1 MIFVGRS
8 PNEAPEVLRSQRTLD
23 EKKRLVELLRSAS
36 AEHLSQLRVTFDP
49 SIWKQVKPHLLELF
63 SKKCA
68 YCEKH
73 LASLDGDVEHYRPKQ
88 NAHLDWPRS
97 ALAPDTGMQSS
108 HQHLYYAWLAYDWDN
123 LLLVCKDCNRHRLL
137 NGKLMGKG
145 EAFPVSGERASFLAD
160 VAECRVIERPLLLDP
175 CFDDPAKHLIYRE
188 TGLLDPL
195 SERGEVT
202 IEVLG
207 LNLREDLVEGR
218 RKAWEEVS
226 NAISFVLQDDGP
238 YFEEV
243 EPTQTLYRTLSI
255 DRPYQFARRSAFAKH
270 GRQMKE
276 AGIYPAGVLEW
287 LKDETPGNL
296 AQIGTWAKSELVS
309 VRHGKYPGKKML
321 PEYAYQSIRRIGI
334 RNFKALE
341 EIEIEVP
348 DAPATENPL
357 SGALALLGENAT
369 GKSSI
374 LEAIALTV
382 LGTEQ
387 IARLGVNGLACLRR
401 SETQD
406 AAGELRHPAEIVL
419 TLDEGSELRLSIDLE
434 GRFSGNSHRA
444 AVLLGYGPRR
454 FFSQRRDVRRFHE
467 PWHRVKSMFDPL
479 VRLPNPTQW
488 LLSCTNKHFNL
499 VVRALRTMML
509 LPDEAIVR
517 RNSTTQTFGRPTV
530 FFELE
535 GRHES
540 LETLSEG
547 YKTVI
552 AMGVDVMRELL
563 DYWPDLENARG
574 IVLID
579 EIDTHLHPRWKMRI
593 VQRLRQALPGIQFLT
608 STHDPLCLRGY
619 YDDEVQVLRRNSESS
634 IERVVDL
641 PNVQGLSVQQLLTSE
656 YFGLY
661 STEDPTLDESI
672 ARYSTLVSKSDRTV
686 AEDAELERQRTE
698 LNETLSLGSTP
709 TERIFQDAIREYMLR
724 RRGTSSAHAAQLR
737 RETVAKVVDI
747 WNAIDTS
754 QKPDEGPSEAQH
766 DSR

>member
-1 MIFVGRS
+1 M
-8 PNEAPEVLRSQRTLD
+8 LRSQRTLD

-36 AEHLSQLRVTFDP
+36 ADHLSQLRITFDS

-73 LASLDGDVEHYRPKQ
+73 LAGLDGEIEHYRPKQ

-97 ALAPDTGMQSS
+97 TLASDAGVQSS

-123 LLLVCKDCNRHRLL
+123 LLLICRDCNRRRSLD
-137 NGKLMGKG
+137 GKLVGKG
-145 EAFPVSGERASFLAD
+145 ATFPVSGARARFLAD
-160 VAECRVIERPLLLDP
+160 VAECRMVERPLLLDP
-175 CFDDPAKHLIYRE
+175 CFDEPAEHLIYHE
-188 TGLLDPL
+188 TGLLEPL

-226 NAISFVLQDDGP
+226 SAISFVLLDGGP
-238 YFEEV
+238 YREEV
-243 EPTQTLYRTLSI
+243 EPIQTLYRTLSI
-255 DRPYQFARRSAFAKH
+255 DRPYQLARRSALAKQA
-270 GRQMKE
+270 RQLE
-276 AGIYPAGVLEW
+276 AAGLSLAGVSEW
-287 LKDETPGNL
+287 LKNETQEDL
-296 AQIGTWAKSELVS
+296 AQIGTWAKSSLVY

-348 DAPATENPL
+348 DAPAAESPL

-387 IARLGVNGLACLRR
+387 IAKLGVDGLACLRR
-401 SETQD
+401 SGSQD
-406 AAGELRHPAEIVL
+406 MAGAARHPAEIVL

-434 GRFSGNSHRA
+434 GRFSGNPHRA

-454 FFSQRRDVRRFHE
+454 FFSQRRDIKRFHE
-467 PWHRVKSMFDPL
+467 SWHRVKSMFDPL
-479 VRLPNPTQW
+479 VRLPNPSQW
-488 LLSCTNKHFNL
+488 LLSCTNKQFNL

-509 LPDEAIVR
+509 LPDEAVVR
-517 RNSTTQTFGRPTV
+517 RHSTEQSSGARTV

-579 EIDTHLHPRWKMRI
+579 ELETHLHPRWKMRI
-593 VQRLRQALPGIQFLT
+593 VQRLRQALPGVQFLA

-634 IERVVDL
+634 IERVLDL
-641 PNVQGLSVQQLLTSE
+641 PSVQGLSVQQLLTSE

-672 ARYSTLVSKSDRTV
+672 ARYSTLVSKSERTA
-686 AEDAELERQRTE
+686 AEDAELEHQRAE
-698 LNETLSLGSTP
+698 VNETLLLGSTP
-709 TERIFQDAIREYMLR
+709 TERIVQDAIREYMLR
-724 RRGTSSAHAAQLR
+724 RRDTSSARAAQLR
-737 RETVAKVVDI
+737 RDAVAKVVEI
-747 WNAIDTS
+747 WNSIDTS
-754 QKPDEGPSEAQH
+754 QKPDDGAPEDQH